1 MIPWSESA
9 AAAAAEASAQVDR
22 IKCIYAAIA
31 FLISAPPQ
39 FDQPASSSRL
49 PLDLISRAH
58 EQVEVC
64 WSERDQVNVL
74 WTVVVVVILH
84 YNDLSVDVDQ
94 KGRCRRHPF
103 LANDDIHALVSGA
116 FDDDDDDSQDRCF
129 HKREMGPRRRR
140 RK

>member
-1 MIPWSESA
+1 MIPWSES
-9 AAAAAEASAQVDR
+9 AAAEASAQVDR

-74 WTVVVVVILH
+74 WTEVVVVILH

-94 KGRCRRHPF
+94 KGRCRRRHPF